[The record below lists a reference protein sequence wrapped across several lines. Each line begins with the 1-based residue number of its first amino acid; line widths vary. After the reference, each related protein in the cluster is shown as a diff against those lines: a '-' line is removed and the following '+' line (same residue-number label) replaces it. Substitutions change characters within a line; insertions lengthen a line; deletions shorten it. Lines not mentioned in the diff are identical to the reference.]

1 MDEIQVGTQTKPE
14 SLREICI
21 PLAPSAVD
29 LPKAVG
35 RSAIAQRD
43 F

>member
-1 MDEIQVGTQTKPE
+1 MDEIQVGTQAWSE

-21 PLAPSAVD
+21 PLAKSGVD

-35 RSAIAQRD
+35 RSAIAQRAS
-43 F
+43 